1 MRETFAGCDLRR
13 HVVAVVARQHMHMQV
28 EYILLPP
35 KTTVSELCER
45 KRQHFCQLKQP
56 EKSPD

>member
-1 MRETFAGCDLRR
+1 M
-13 HVVAVVARQHMHMQV
+13 
-28 EYILLPP
+28 EYNLLPP